1 MRISSSIGTFD
12 LDITGVKIEGRNL
25 VVAGKMGVWEGARM
39 VLTPPDIAFMVRK
52 SLRLS
57 FLLYIV
63 RFPLIL
69 FRYFR
74 SKQNQEQAGTKTD
87 QQLDEDS

>member
-39 VLTPPDIAFMVRK
+39 VLTPPDMAFMVRK
-52 SLRLS
+52 SFQPS

-74 SKQNQEQAGTKTD
+74 SKRNNELTATKVD
-87 QQLDEDS
+87 QQLGEDS

>member
-12 LDITGVKIEGRNL
+12 LDITGVKIEGKNL
-25 VVAGKMGVWEGARM
+25 VVMGKMGVWEGARM
-39 VLTPPDIAFMVRK
+39 VLTPQDLGFMIRK
-52 SLRLS
+52 SLRPAL
-57 FLLYIV
+57 LLYMV

-74 SKQNQEQAGTKTD
+74 AKR
-87 QQLDEDS
+87 DETTS